1 MTNSPVKN
9 FVAYIDEAGDEGFG
23 KLGGE
28 STGQSSWF
36 SLGAAI
42 VDETNDKLL
51 PSWRDEIMQ
60 RFANRRNR
68 DLHFRDL
75 NHDQRV
81 YACSAIASKP
91 VGGCVVSSCKVTILD
106 AEEIE
111 VFKRPQHLYNY
122 LTRFLLERVTAVCK
136 RRAAAQGSAAS
147 LRVVFSRRKGTDY
160 DKMREYLEFMRDGK
174 EKLRPIRSIDWS
186 VLDPSNIAV
195 ENHKVRAGLQI
206 ADLFTSAI
214 WKALE
219 PNGYGNCEDRY
230 AKILAPRLIKQ
241 NGYTLNCGLT
251 VIPPYSKCPM
261 NPDQKAFLD
270 WIIEQKKKARV

>member
-1 MTNSPVKN
+1 MKH
-9 FVAYIDEAGDEGFG
+9 FVAYVDEAGDEGFG
-23 KLGGE
+23 KLAGE
-28 STGQSSWF
+28 SSGQSNWF
-36 SLGAAI
+36 SIGAAV
-42 VDETNDKLL
+42 VDAGNDKLL
-51 PSWRDEIMQ
+51 PAWRNEVMD
-60 RFANRRNR
+60 RFANRKNK
-68 DLHFRDL
+68 DLHFREL

-81 YACSAIASKP
+81 HACTTIAGKM

-122 LTRFLLERVTAVCK
+122 LTRFLLERVTSACK
-136 RRAAAQGSAAS
+136 KRAAMDGTTAS

-160 DKMREYLEFMRDGK
+160 QQMREYLEFMRDGK
-174 EKLRPIRSIDWS
+174 EKMKPVRSIDWT
-186 VLDPSNIAV
+186 VLDPANIAV
-195 ENHKVRAGLQI
+195 ENHKVRAGLQV

-251 VIPPYSKCPM
+251 IIPPYSKCPLT
-261 NPDQKAFLD
+261 DEQKSFLD
-270 WIIEQKKKARV
+270 WVIEQKKKARG